1 MRQTWQCL
9 NELMTSKNSSRST
22 IKQLIH
28 NKVTIDN
35 PDDIPEIFNEFFANV
50 GSNLDKEIPKTPI
63 SPLSYMGPRVE
74 GEFQFSQTTVPE
86 VMMLLMQLDD
96 RKSTGHVNLPV
107 RLLKIAAEIIVPRLV
122 SIYNLCLRSGVFPK
136 AMKIAKIVALFKAG
150 CRFSVTNYRP
160 ISLLPVFSKIFEKI
174 VHKQVS
180 NYLELKKIIFESQFG
195 FQKKKSTLHSL
206 IDIVENIRD
215 SLERGNYGCGIFIDL
230 KKAFDTVNHRILIQ
244 KLEHYGIRGTA
255 LKWFTS
261 YLSER
266 TQYTFINGKSSSILS
281 VSCGVPQGSVLGP
294 LLFLLY
300 INDLPNISKR
310 LQFFLFAD
318 DTNIFFE
325 HSNLATLQRIVNKEL
340 KKLSLWLNANRLA
353 LNISK
358 TNFVIFAAKNKP
370 LSTVTILLNKK
381 AIEEKKYVKYLGV
394 LIDSQLTFKYHISGV
409 TKKLSQITGTMSRI
423 RNYVDS
429 DTCKLVYNGLGYS
442 KLLYGLPVWGNA
454 DEVHIKNIVILQKKA
469 VRIIVKKNCSIHDDT
484 FERHH
489 SAPIFK
495 DLGILHIRDVFVIE
509 TLKFVY
515 DSLNKINPP
524 QFHEYFKL
532 PTSSRNNTV
541 AIRNNNLVFPRARTT
556 TYGLKSLKY
565 CGVLIWN
572 GLDVHL
578 RTKSRAHIIDKV
590 KKSILE
596 RYR

>member
-1 MRQTWQCL
+1 MLQEQSR
-9 NELMTSKNSSRST
+9 SSRGM
-22 IKQLIH
+22 
-28 NKVTIDN
+28 VG
-35 PDDIPEIFNEFFANV
+35 FAIRPV
-50 GSNLDKEIPKTPI
+50 SMRRSCEPHLYLLVKI
-63 SPLSYMGPRVE
+63 LSHSR
-74 GEFQFSQTTVPE
+74 
-86 VMMLLMQLDD
+86 MLL
-96 RKSTGHVNLPV
+96 
-107 RLLKIAAEIIVPRLV
+107 
-122 SIYNLCLRSGVFPK
+122 
-136 AMKIAKIVALFKAG
+136 
-150 CRFSVTNYRP
+150 
-160 ISLLPVFSKIFEKI
+160 
-174 VHKQVS
+174 
-180 NYLELKKIIFESQFG
+180 
-195 FQKKKSTLHSL
+195 
-206 IDIVENIRD
+206 
-215 SLERGNYGCGIFIDL
+215 
-230 KKAFDTVNHRILIQ
+230 
-244 KLEHYGIRGTA
+244 
-255 LKWFTS
+255 
-261 YLSER
+261 LS
-266 TQYTFINGKSSSILS
+266 
-281 VSCGVPQGSVLGP
+281 
-294 LLFLLY
+294 
-300 INDLPNISKR
+300 
-310 LQFFLFAD
+310 FAD